1 MSLPLVFLD
10 LDNTILDFSTAERNS
25 LFHALREDGIEPTTE
40 HLITFRRINNNRW
53 ERFETGEL
61 TRREVLVGRFAE
73 FFEAIGISADA
84 EKTQTFYEASL
95 RSPHYF
101 MPGAEAL
108 LEKLKGRYRLFI
120 LSNGNTTTQAS
131 RIASAKIAPY
141 FEQIFISET
150 IGFQKPS
157 REYFEACFAAI
168 PDFDS
173 SRSVMVGD
181 SLTSDIRGGKTMG
194 LHTVWYNPTGRP
206 ASDADRPD
214 ETIADLSELP
224 PLLEKLFPN

>member
-1 MSLPLVFLD
+1 MNLPLVFLD
-10 LDNTILDFSTAERNS
+10 LDNTILDFSTAEENS
-25 LFHALREDGIEPTTE
+25 LFHALRKNGIEPTLE
-40 HLITFRRINNNRW
+40 HLAVFRRINNHRW

-61 TRREVLVGRFAE
+61 TRREVLIGRFAE
-73 FFEAIGISADA
+73 FFAEIGVSADP
-84 EKTQTFYEASL
+84 EQTQIFYEASL

-108 LEKLKGRYRLFI
+108 LEQLKGHYRLFI
-120 LSNGNTTTQAS
+120 VSNGNTGTQAS
-131 RIASAKIAPY
+131 RIASAKIGPY

-168 PDFDS
+168 PAFDAA
-173 SRSVMVGD
+173 RSVMVGD
-181 SLTSDIRGGKTMG
+181 SLTSDIRGGNLMG
-194 LHTVWYNPTGRP
+194 IHTVWYNPSGRP
-206 ASDADRPD
+206 ASDAARPD
-214 ETIADLSELP
+214 EIISDLSELP